1 MASVGE
7 EVPSLAELMC
17 QGKGNTRGGGGGAG
31 GSTCSEEKG
40 RGNGGR
46 IVGVGDLG
54 ASSELDVK

>member
-17 QGKGNTRGGGGGAG
+17 QGKGNTRGG

>member
-7 EVPSLAELMC
+7 VPSLADLMC
-17 QGKGNTRGGGGGAG
+17 QGKGNTRGEEGGTG
-31 GSTCSEEKG
+31 SEEKG

-46 IVGVGDLG
+46 IVGVGDLE